1 MRGATLFVF
10 ILLMLLLLNG
20 CDQRNEPY
28 KAATYY
34 GFKVL
39 PHSTDE
45 DIQSSTTFHYAFVD
59 TRTSLRGKLFVF
71 LGGTSS
77 LPQNYSLISKAAIS
91 LGYHVINLNYLNIV
105 TEQGCKE
112 IADPACFSNYHEEV
126 IFGGMQS
133 DLVEVSV
140 ANSIT
145 NRILR
150 LLQYLH
156 KLNPNSG
163 WGQFYEGSELMY
175 SKLVL
180 AGHSQGGG
188 HAAYLAQKYS
198 VDRVVL
204 FSSPNDFSDVDVK
217 VASWCSDEFATT
229 LDRFYGLTHK
239 RDDTLNISKQYAIW
253 KDMGMLEAADTSSA
267 DSSNYSSFNA
277 LVTNFEPD
285 SDATRL
291 PLYHNLT
298 AQDYALPLGD
308 DRKHLKQV
316 WLYLLGSSSR

>member
-1 MRGATLFVF
+1 MRRAALLVF
-10 ILLMLLLLNG
+10 ILIVLLHLKG

-28 KAATYY
+28 KTATYFGY
-34 GFKVL
+34 KVL
-39 PHSTDE
+39 PLNTDE
-45 DIQSSTTFHYAFVD
+45 KIQSSTTFHYAFVD

-71 LGGTSS
+71 FGGTSS
-77 LPQNYSLISKAAIS
+77 LPQNYSLINKAATS
-91 LGYHVINLNYLNIV
+91 LGYHVINLNYPNSV
-105 TEQGCKE
+105 NEQACNE

-126 IFGGMQS
+126 IFGGTQS
-133 DLVEVSV
+133 NLVEVTA

-145 NRILR
+145 NRILK

-156 KLNPNSG
+156 QLNRYNG
-163 WGQFYEGSELMY
+163 WDQFYEGSELMY

-204 FSSPNDFSDVDVK
+204 FSSPNDFSDGDSAA
-217 VASWCSDEFATT
+217 ASWCSDEFATS

-239 RDDTLNISKQYAIW
+239 RDDTFNISKQYAIW
-253 KDMGMLEAADTSSA
+253 EDIGMLEVADTSSA
-267 DSSNYSSFNA
+267 DSANYSSFSA
-277 LVTNFEPD
+277 LVTNFDPD

-298 AQDYALPLGD
+298 AQDYALPLGE

-316 WLYLLGSSSR
+316 WLYLLGDSDR